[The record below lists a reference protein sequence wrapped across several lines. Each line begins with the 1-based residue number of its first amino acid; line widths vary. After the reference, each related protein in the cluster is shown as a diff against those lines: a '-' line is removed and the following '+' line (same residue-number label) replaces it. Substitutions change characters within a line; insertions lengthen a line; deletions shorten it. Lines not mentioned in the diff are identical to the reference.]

1 MERMLRHGMDYKD
14 IIREAAARKLLD
26 LGKDF
31 LNIIDELRD
40 EDAAKVS
47 KLNAIDKGGVFNELQ
62 PFLYLLDDT
71 KIKIVRK
78 RVLDRMNSLIREL
91 EK

>member
-1 MERMLRHGMDYKD
+1 MDYKD
-14 IIREAAARKLLD
+14 IIREAASRKLID
-26 LGKDF
+26 LGKDV
-31 LNIIDELRD
+31 LDIIDELKQ

-47 KLNAIDKGGVFNELQ
+47 KINSIDKSGELDHLQ

-71 KIKIVRK
+71 KIKILRK
-78 RVLDRMNSLIREL
+78 RILDKMNSLIREL

>member
-1 MERMLRHGMDYKD
+1 MDYKD
-14 IIREAAARKLLD
+14 IIREAASRKLVD
-26 LGKDF
+26 LGKEF
-31 LNIIDELRD
+31 LDIIDELKQ

-47 KLNAIDKGGVFNELQ
+47 KVSAIDKTGTLDTLQ
-62 PFLYLLDDT
+62 PFLYLLDDA
-71 KIKIVRK
+71 KIKILRK